1 MSLERSPCGA
11 DVAAAKCP
19 PDVRKER
26 QAGRN
31 GGRAGAAGDPSPLSH
46 ALTTAH
52 SREQLSN
59 GLCF

>member
-31 GGRAGAAGDPSPLSH
+31 GGRAGAAGDPSPLKPDRDH
-46 ALTTAH
+46 
-52 SREQLSN
+52 QLIR
-59 GLCF
+59 GIVKGGGQ